1 VWEQVGEFM
10 GDNCHPLGSFVGM
23 KTFTIRDFRSK
34 PKQMREELVGAGES
48 LLTANGKPVA
58 VMLPVDAGNLEETL
72 AYLRR
77 ARALQ
82 ALGDIWDGVRK
93 SGRDKITMEEIDL
106 EIQAVRQE
114 RKLQAGS
121 FLD

>member
-1 VWEQVGEFM
+1 
-10 GDNCHPLGSFVGM
+10 
-23 KTFTIRDFRSK
+23 
-34 PKQMREELVGAGES
+34 
-48 LLTANGKPVA
+48 
-58 VMLPVDAGNLEETL
+58 MLPVDAGNLEETL
-72 AYLRR
+72 AYLQR